1 MPKIETMA
9 DKYNLDIT
17 ISLDFLPEEYDYNL
31 ILVDRCQ
38 RLLGVGK
45 KTDTGG
51 KSLTIPSWCIK
62 DGFYTLKVQTLDG
75 KAVISEECYDLSF
88 RENTLHMEFLRMQQA
103 LGMPGGM
110 SFNYS
115 LRRKLMEKQ
124 RMSLHHEASVYERR
138 RGSPERKVSAWE
150 RQKYEEKYM
159 EQMDAIYCDGQ
170 EFYA

>member
-1 MPKIETMA
+1 MPKVATMA

-17 ISLDFLPEEYDYNL
+17 ISLDYVPEEYDYNL
-31 ILVDRCQ
+31 ILVDKFS

-45 KTDTGG
+45 NNGSGG
-51 KSLTIPSWCIK
+51 KSITIPNWCLK
-62 DGFYTLKVQTLDG
+62 DDVYTLKVQTLDG
-75 KAVISEECYDLSF
+75 SEVISEESYDLSF

-110 SFNYS
+110 NFNYS
-115 LRRKLMEKQ
+115 LRKKLWEKQ
-124 RMSLHHEASVYERR
+124 TKALDREVSVFQRNR
-138 RGSPERKVSAWE
+138 
-150 RQKYEEKYM
+150 YEEKYL

>member
-1 MPKIETMA
+1 
-9 DKYNLDIT
+9 
-17 ISLDFLPEEYDYNL
+17 LPEEYDYNL

-45 KTDTGG
+45 RSERGG

-75 KAVISEECYDLSF
+75 NSVVSEECYDLSF

-115 LRRKLMEKQ
+115 LRKKLLEKQ
-124 RMSLHHEASVYERR
+124 RDAL
-138 RGSPERKVSAWE
+138 ERKVSVWE
-150 RQKYEEKYM
+150 RLKSEEKYM
-159 EQMDAIYCDGQ
+159 EQMDAVYCDGQ

>member
-17 ISLDFLPEEYDYNL
+17 ISLDFLPEEYGYNL

-75 KAVISEECYDLSF
+75 NAVISEECYDLSF

-103 LGMPGGM
+103 VGMPGGM

-115 LRRKLMEKQ
+115 LRKKLLEKQ
-124 RMSLHHEASVYERR
+124 RGA
-138 RGSPERKVSAWE
+138 PERKVSVWE
-150 RQKYEEKYM
+150 RLKSEEKYM

>member
-45 KTDTGG
+45 RSESGG

-75 KAVISEECYDLSF
+75 NAVISEECYDLSF

-103 LGMPGGM
+103 LGMPDGM

-115 LRRKLMEKQ
+115 LRKKLLEKQ
-124 RMSLHHEASVYERR
+124 RGA
-138 RGSPERKVSAWE
+138 PERKVSAWE
-150 RQKYEEKYM
+150 RLKSEEKYM